1 MHITITPNEVY
12 ALVTAGALI
21 AAIGFVL
28 FDVLRQ
34 MKKTVRE
41 SYSLATTSEQR
52 SYWILVRAMA
62 RLIAPALL
70 INVALGE
77 RWLWRSLAPSPE
89 SAWFHKP
96 ISSLRDGVD
105 TFLVG
110 ARLLL
115 WNAAQLEI
123 AMVIVVL
130 GGAAVVLLVR
140 TDLPADASAALGRGR
155 DSLRRGPVPLYGPV
169 PMGVGAADSGVRP
182 EGS

>member
-12 ALVTAGALI
+12 ALVAAVGLI
-21 AAIGFVL
+21 AGIGFVL

-41 SYSLATTSEQR
+41 SYLLATTSEQR

-62 RLIAPALL
+62 RLIVPALL

-96 ISSLRDGVD
+96 ISTLRDGVE
-105 TFLVG
+105 TVLVG

-123 AMVIVVL
+123 AMVIAVL

-140 TDLPADASAALGRGR
+140 TDLPGDAAAAFGRGR
-155 DSLRRGPVPLYGPV
+155 DSLRRAPVSLYGPV
-169 PMGVGAADSGVRP
+169 PMGAGAADSGVRT

>member
-1 MHITITPNEVY
+1 
-12 ALVTAGALI
+12 
-21 AAIGFVL
+21 
-28 FDVLRQ
+28 
-34 MKKTVRE
+34 
-41 SYSLATTSEQR
+41 
-52 SYWILVRAMA
+52 
-62 RLIAPALL
+62 
-70 INVALGE
+70 
-77 RWLWRSLAPSPE
+77 
-89 SAWFHKP
+89 AWFHKP

-155 DSLRRGPVPLYGPV
+155 DSLRRAPVTAGGIMTQIPVESTETALNGASQMAGGRNPLGVAAHVLRACGLALMVPSLVVFGVGGLLYMLAAPVPFVVVLLAYGV
-169 PMGVGAADSGVRP
+169 MMCG
-182 EGS
+182 